1 MAYHIKKPRVIETTK
16 FVYWEGGNAWTDD
29 FSKRK
34 TYVNKGT
41 ADNKILNT
49 DGKNVG
55 FKNAVVVEE

>member
-1 MAYHIKKPRVIETTK
+1 MPYHIKKPRVIETSK

-41 ADNKILNT
+41 ADNKIVNT
-49 DGKNVG
+49 DGKNGG

>member
-1 MAYHIKKPRVIETTK
+1 MPYHIKKPRVIETSK

-29 FSKRK
+29 YSKRK

-41 ADNKILNT
+41 ADNKIVNT
-49 DGKNVG
+49 DGKNGG

>member
-1 MAYHIKKPRVIETTK
+1 MPYHIKKPRVIETSK

-49 DGKNVG
+49 DGKNGG

>member
-16 FVYWEGGNAWTDD
+16 FVYWEGGNPWTDD

-49 DGKNVG
+49 DGKNGG

>member
-1 MAYHIKKPRVIETTK
+1 MPYHIKKPRVIETTK

-29 FSKRK
+29 YSKRK

-49 DGKNVG
+49 DGKNGG
-55 FKNAVVVEE
+55 FKNSVVVEE

>member
-1 MAYHIKKPRVIETTK
+1 MPYHIKKPRVIETSK

-41 ADNKILNT
+41 ADSKIVNT
-49 DGKNVG
+49 DGKNGG

>member
-1 MAYHIKKPRVIETTK
+1 MPYHIKKPRIIETSK

-49 DGKNVG
+49 DGKNGG
-55 FKNAVVVEE
+55 FKNSVVVEE

>member
-1 MAYHIKKPRVIETTK
+1 MAYHIKKPRIIETTK

-29 FSKRK
+29 FSKRT

-41 ADNKILNT
+41 ADAKIVNT
-49 DGKNVG
+49 DGKNGG